1 MRRVWT
7 GLLMAATSVAAIVMS
22 TATGASAQM
31 SCTGAQTASPA
42 GVSPSVVGAG
52 ELLALSGGGFAA
64 NQVLGIGLFNP
75 PVVLASVASDAF
87 GNYSATIRL
96 PLETPGGQNEITVFG
111 HGPNGTCHQ
120 SLALFSVRQRAI
132 VIVER
137 ERPHGLGHHGD
148 RDHHGDDD
156 GRHEDEDEDEDDRG
170 VKPVKVV
177 KQPLARTGAS
187 SAELS
192 AAGLALVALGAT
204 AVVAGR
210 PRQQRQSAG

>member
-1 MRRVWT
+1 MRRVFA
-7 GLLMAATSVAAIVMS
+7 GLLMAATSVAAIVIS

-52 ELLALSGGGFAA
+52 DLLALSGGGFAA

-75 PVVLASVASDAF
+75 PVVLASVASDVF
-87 GNYSATIRL
+87 GNYTATVRL

-111 HGPNGTCHQ
+111 HGPSGTCHQ
-120 SLALFSVRQRAI
+120 SLALFSVRERPI
-132 VIVER
+132 IIVER
-137 ERPHGLGHHGD
+137 PHVVDRHGD
-148 RDHHGDDD
+148 FHRDDSD
-156 GRHEDEDEDEDDRG
+156 RHDDEDDRA

-177 KQPLARTGAS
+177 KQPLARTGSS

-204 AVVAGR
+204 AVAVAR
-210 PRQQRQSAG
+210 PRRRRLSAG

>member
-1 MRRVWT
+1 
-7 GLLMAATSVAAIVMS
+7 MAATSVAAIAIS

-52 ELLALSGGGFAA
+52 ELLSLSGGGFAA

-87 GNYSATIRL
+87 GNYTATVRL
-96 PLETPGGQNEITVFG
+96 PDDTPGGQNEITVFG

-120 SLALFSVRQRAI
+120 SLALFSVRERAI

-137 ERPHGLGHHGD
+137 PHGFDHHEDGD
-148 RDHHGDDD
+148 FRHGDDSD
-156 GRHEDEDEDEDDRG
+156 RHDDEDDRG
-170 VKPVKVV
+170 VKPVRVV
-177 KQPLARTGAS
+177 KQPLARTGSS

-192 AAGLALVALGAT
+192 AAGLALVALGAL
-204 AVVAGR
+204 AVVATR
-210 PRQQRQSAG
+210 PRRRHQSAG

>member
-1 MRRVWT
+1 MRRVFA
-7 GLLMAATSVAAIVMS
+7 GLLMAATSVAAIVIS
-22 TATGASAQM
+22 TASGASAQM
-31 SCTGAQTASPA
+31 SCSGAQTASPA
-42 GVSPSVVGAG
+42 GVSPTVVGAG

-75 PVVLASVASDAF
+75 PVVLATVASDAF
-87 GNYSATIRL
+87 GNYTATVRL

-120 SLALFSVRQRAI
+120 SLALFSVRERPI

-137 ERPHGLGHHGD
+137 PHGF
-148 RDHHGDDD
+148 DHHGDGDFHGDD
-156 GRHEDEDEDEDDRG
+156 SDRHDDEDDRG

-177 KQPLARTGAS
+177 KQPLARTGS
-187 SAELS
+187 SSVELS

-204 AVVAGR
+204 AVAATR
-210 PRQQRQSAG
+210 PRRRSASAG

>member
-1 MRRVWT
+1 MRRVFA
-7 GLLMAATSVAAIVMS
+7 GLLMAATSVAAIVIS
-22 TATGASAQM
+22 TASGASAQM
-31 SCTGAQTASPA
+31 SCSGAQTASPA
-42 GVSPSVVGAG
+42 GVSPTVVGAG

-75 PVVLASVASDAF
+75 PVVLATVASDVF
-87 GNYSATIRL
+87 GNYTATVRL

-120 SLALFSVRQRAI
+120 SLALFSVRERPI

-137 ERPHGLGHHGD
+137 PHGF
-148 RDHHGDDD
+148 DHHGDGDFHGDD
-156 GRHEDEDEDEDDRG
+156 SDRHDDEDDRG

-177 KQPLARTGAS
+177 KQPLARTGS
-187 SAELS
+187 SSVELS

-204 AVVAGR
+204 AVAATR
-210 PRQQRQSAG
+210 PRRRSASAG